1 MKEPNE
7 SLPEAWGTYR
17 RLHEMIDDLATL
29 SGLHTDKQFAAA
41 FKNATGLTL
50 LEKNVRNWRKGNN
63 LPSAS
68 MLKPLAD
75 TLGITGNPRRE
86 AVWNRLYA
94 EEVATRSAKR
104 AQTDPPSTPL
114 PPVVSPPPVPINPG
128 PIENGGPNLSTDPE
142 PDPGPEPPSKIATSP
157 EIKPP
162 APWRSPKAVAVV
174 GVAML
179 GLGLAAFRFFSP
191 QGPAAPTYLEKIPP
205 WELPTSPEGFVLAES
220 ATRLLTLADIEPL
233 SGWRL
238 YVARNEIYA
247 RYGRTFQ
254 RAYSVC
260 LQQHFN
266 TWARGGTNPRGW
278 YVPVSGEPRPS
289 QLELD
294 NAAFIAKYEC
304 DVRAGQFLCDG
315 KLHSC
320 SKPRPPG

>member
-7 SLPEAWGTYR
+7 TLPEAWGTYR
-17 RLHEMIDDLATL
+17 RFHEMIDDLATL

-41 FKNATGLTL
+41 FKNATGLTV

-75 TLGITGNPRRE
+75 TLGITGKPRRE

-94 EEVATRSAKR
+94 EEVAARSAKR
-104 AQTDPPSTPL
+104 AQSEDPETPA
-114 PPVVSPPPVPINPG
+114 PPIVPPPVSVGLTSGGTVAPAKGPDDNPLPWSFSRWRVPI
-128 PIENGGPNLSTDPE
+128 TM
-142 PDPGPEPPSKIATSP
+142 
-157 EIKPP
+157 
-162 APWRSPKAVAVV
+162 VASAAIVV
-174 GVAML
+174 GA
-179 GLGLAAFRFFSP
+179 GIAAFRFFSP
-191 QGPAAPTYLEKIPP
+191 PPAPAAPVYLAKIPP
-205 WELPTSPEGFVLAES
+205 WVLPTSPDGFVLPQS
-220 ATRLLTLADIEPL
+220 ATRLLTLADLEPL
-233 SGWRL
+233 KGWQL

-260 LQQHFN
+260 LQAHFDS
-266 TWARGGTNPRGW
+266 WARGGTNPRGW

-294 NAAFIAKYEC
+294 NASFIAKYEC
-304 DVRAGQFLCDG
+304 DKLGGQFLCDG
-315 KLHSC
+315 KPHAC
-320 SKPRPPG
+320 NRPRPPG

>member
-7 SLPEAWGTYR
+7 TLPEAWGTYR
-17 RLHEMIDDLATL
+17 RFHEMIDDLATL

-41 FKNATGLTL
+41 FKNTTGLTV

-68 MLKPLAD
+68 MLKPLAH
-75 TLGITGNPRRE
+75 TLGITGDPRRE

-94 EEVATRSAKR
+94 EEVAARSAKR
-104 AQTDPPSTPL
+104 TQSEDPEPAA
-114 PPVVSPPPVPINPG
+114 PPIVPPPVP
-128 PIENGGPNLSTDPE
+128 GGPTSGGTVAPTNE
-142 PDPGPEPPSKIATSP
+142 PDD
-157 EIKPP
+157 KPL
-162 APWRSPKAVAVV
+162 PWSFSRWRVPMTVVAS
-174 GVAML
+174 VAIVI
-179 GLGLAAFRFFSP
+179 GAGIAAFRFFSTP
-191 QGPAAPTYLEKIPP
+191 PAPAAPVYLAKIPP
-205 WELPTSPEGFVLAES
+205 WELPTSPDGFVLPES

-233 SGWRL
+233 TGWRL

-260 LQQHFN
+260 LQQHFDS
-266 TWARGGTNPRGW
+266 WARGGTNPRGW

-304 DVRAGQFLCDG
+304 ETRGGQFLCDG
-315 KLHSC
+315 TLHSC
-320 SKPRPPG
+320 AKPRPPG